1 MRNSPFWPTLALAV
15 LLAACTDQVTD
26 SPDHSGGGTPPVTA
40 PVPVGVYRIAVT
52 GIGDGPM
59 NSSVA
64 AVPPETPDGI
74 NPAVAIAGTG
84 IVFEQVSS
92 ASFTDGPRTAGGHRY
107 VSFTYRVKNG
117 TGAPL
122 TNLTMLLVSKSG
134 SVPGTALSSLKRFD
148 GAAADP
154 AIAPKVVPTGAVALG
169 SDLESMTALYPDVLQ
184 VLSEPEVA
192 AITPPAGVTNIL
204 PVGYVV
210 RSRLS
215 TTDRLLPVPADAN
228 QFDGVLTLSFRLPL
242 QPSSV
247 QDVFSF
253 FFEVLAVTDSET
265 RMTES
270 MEEAMDTA
278 AVRRIRER
286 ATQLGATTVTTL
298 PGSPAVDP
306 AVPDYPGQRQ
316 LCTVRTAGTAATPVT
331 FINAPAA
338 YLRLLVLRPGESRS
352 ACEPYFRTGTP
363 GRPATNVPF
372 SVNVNA
378 LDRYGNLITTAVD
391 TVRLV
396 PQAGSPANT
405 VAAGGALMGGQ
416 RTLTLTYQ
424 DYGVSDL
431 RAVGRR
437 NRGNQSLLIAGV
449 TRVWTAGAGTTDWT
463 NGANWALGAAPMTLD
478 SVLIPQAPVGG
489 SIFPL
494 LVSNVQIGGVTVD
507 NGATLNVSAFDL
519 TATAN
524 VLTGTTGGITATSGR
539 LTLSGT
545 AATVAGRTPRLRVN
559 GTYTLAG
566 DLTARAPITVE
577 AGRITDGAFRLQ
589 AESN

>member
-26 SPDHSGGGTPPVTA
+26 SPDHSGGGEPPVTV

-64 AVPPETPDGI
+64 QVQPETPDGI
-74 NPAVAIAGTG
+74 NPAVAVAGTG

-92 ASFTDGPRTAGGHRY
+92 SSFTDGPRTAGGQRY

-122 TNLTMLLVSKSG
+122 NNVTMLLVSRSG
-134 SVPGTALSSLKRFD
+134 SVAGTALSSLKRFD

-169 SDLESMTALYPDVLQ
+169 SDLETMTSLYPDVLQ
-184 VLSEPEVA
+184 VLSESEVA
-192 AITPPAGVTNIL
+192 AITPPAGVSNIL

-215 TTDRLLPVPADAN
+215 QTDRTLPVPADAN

-242 QPSSV
+242 QPSSS

-253 FFEVLAVTDSET
+253 FFEVLAVTDGET

-270 MEEAMDTA
+270 MEEAVDTA
-278 AVRRIRER
+278 AVRRLRER
-286 ATQLGATTVTTL
+286 ATSLGATVVTTL

-316 LCTVRTAGTAATPVT
+316 LCSVRTAGTAATPVT

-372 SVNVNA
+372 TVNVNA
-378 LDRYGNLITTAVD
+378 VDRYGNLVTTAVD
-391 TVRLV
+391 TVRLA
-396 PQAGSPANT
+396 PQAGSPPST
-405 VAAGGALMGGQ
+405 VAAGAALVGGQ
-416 RTLTLTYQ
+416 RTLNVTYQ
-424 DYGVSDL
+424 DYGNSDL

-437 NRGNQSLLIAGV
+437 NRGNLPLVIAGI
-449 TRVWTAGAGTTDWT
+449 TRVWTAGAATTDWGT
-463 NGANWALGAAPMTLD
+463 GANWALGAVPMTLD
-478 SVLIPQAPVGG
+478 SVLVPQTPAGG
-489 SIFPL
+489 SIFPVL
-494 LVSNVQIGGVTVD
+494 ASNVQVGGVTVED
-507 NGATLNVSAFDL
+507 VATLNVGAFDL

-524 VLTGTTGGITATSGR
+524 VLTGATGGITSTTGR
-539 LTLSGT
+539 LVLAGT
-545 AATVAGRTPRLRVN
+545 AATVAGRVPRLRVT
-559 GTYTLAG
+559 GTYSLTG
-566 DLTARAPITVE
+566 NVTARAPVQVD
-577 AGRITDGAFRLQ
+577 AGRITSGTFRLQ
-589 AESN
+589 ADSN

>member
-1 MRNSPFWPTLALAV
+1 VRNSPFWPTLALAA

-26 SPDHSGGGTPPVTA
+26 SPGNPGEGTPPVTA
-40 PVPVGVYRIAVT
+40 PIPVGVYQIAVT

-59 NSSVA
+59 SSSVA
-64 AVPPETPDGI
+64 AVQPETPAGI
-74 NPAVAIAGTG
+74 NPAVAVAGTG

-92 ASFTDGPRTAGGHRY
+92 SSFTDGPRAAGGHRY

-122 TNLTMLLVSKSG
+122 NNLTMLLVSRSG

-154 AIAPKVVPTGAVALG
+154 AIAPRVVPTGAVALG
-169 SDLESMTALYPDVLQ
+169 SDLETMNSLYPDVLQ

-192 AITPPAGVTNIL
+192 AITPPAGVSNIL

-210 RSRLS
+210 RSKLS
-215 TTDRLLPVPADAN
+215 QTDRLLPVPADAN

-242 QPSSV
+242 QPSSA

-253 FFEVLAVTDSET
+253 FFEVLAVTDGET

-286 ATQLGATTVTTL
+286 AVQLGATTVTTL
-298 PGSPAVDP
+298 PGSPAVHP
-306 AVPDYPGQRQ
+306 AIADYPGQRQ
-316 LCTVRTAGTAATPVT
+316 LCTVRTAGTAGSPVT

-338 YLRLLVLRPGESRS
+338 YARLMLLRAGETRS
-352 ACEPYFRTGTP
+352 ACDPYFRTGAAA
-363 GRPATNVPF
+363 RPATNVAIA
-372 SVNVNA
+372 VNVNA
-378 LDRYGNLITTAVD
+378 VDRYGNLITTAVD

-396 PQAGSPANT
+396 PAAGSPANT
-405 VAAGGALMGGQ
+405 VAAGGALVAGQ
-416 RTLTLTYQ
+416 RTVSVTYQ
-424 DYGVSDL
+424 DYGSSL
-431 RAVGRR
+431 LTAVGRR
-437 NRGNQSLLIAGV
+437 YHGDQPLVIAGI
-449 TRVWTAGAGTTDWT
+449 TRVWTAGAGTTDWGT
-463 NGANWALGAAPMTLD
+463 GGNWALGAAPMTLD
-478 SVLIPQAPVGG
+478 SVLIPQAPAGG

-494 LVSNVQIGGVTVD
+494 LVSNVQIGGVTVED
-507 NGATLNVSAFDL
+507 GAILNVSAFDL

-524 VLTGTTGGITATSGR
+524 VLTGTTGGITNTSGR
-539 LTLSGT
+539 LTLAGV
-545 AATVAGRTPRLRVN
+545 AATVAGRVPRLRVN
-559 GTYTLAG
+559 GTYSLTG
-566 DLTARAPITVE
+566 NLTARAPITVE
-577 AGRITDGAFRLQ
+577 AGRITDGEFRLQ
-589 AESN
+589 ADAN